1 MRIWE
6 ILSAE
11 IKFDKE
17 EDEDGDMVKVRR
29 AHRIFLSVDGV
40 RRCLRG

>member
-29 AHRIFLSVDGV
+29 AHRILLSVDGV
-40 RRCLRG
+40 GRCLRG